1 MSDAAPIAPT
11 PRLASAL
18 DSAWFEVADMASID
32 SPALLVYAE
41 RMERNI
47 DRALAI
53 AKDPARLRPHVK
65 THKLGPIVERHVQRG
80 ILKFKCATIAEAEM
94 VAQAGGTD
102 VLLALQPVGD
112 KIHRLLELVRR
123 YPHALF
129 STLVDDAQLTG
140 ALARAC
146 AETQLTLGVW
156 IDVDCGMG
164 RTGIAPDRADAL
176 AAHVA
181 TFSNLELRG
190 VHAYDGHIHELD
202 AAQRAEHCRTAFLPV
217 RALWARLKSHG
228 FPHAKL
234 VAGGT
239 STFPMH
245 AAAGDVECS
254 PGTYVLWD
262 SGYSKELPDLDFL
275 PAATLAC
282 RVISKPAANRLCL
295 DLGHKAV
302 ASEMPHPRVT
312 FPQLTDASVVMHSE
326 EHLVIETGD
335 ATRFAVGSVVY
346 GIPWHICPTTALHA
360 EVVVIENSC
369 ATQRWPV
376 LARARKITV

>member
-1 MSDAAPIAPT
+1 MD
-11 PRLASAL
+11 
-18 DSAWFEVADMASID
+18 
-32 SPALLVYAE
+32 
-41 RMERNI
+41 RNI
-47 DRALAI
+47 DRVLAI

-65 THKLGPIVERHVQRG
+65 THKLGPIVARHVQRG

-94 VAQAGGTD
+94 TAQAGATD

-112 KIHRLLELVRR
+112 KVERLLELIRR
-123 YPHALF
+123 YPKTRF
-129 STLVDDAQLTG
+129 STLVDTAQVANALSLAASAAQLS
-140 ALARAC
+140 
-146 AETQLTLGVW
+146 LGVW

-164 RTGIAPDRADAL
+164 RTGISPDLADAL
-176 AAHVA
+176 ASQLA
-181 TFSNLELRG
+181 SLPNLELRG
-190 VHAYDGHIHELD
+190 LHAYDGHIHEQD
-202 AAQRAEHCRTAFLPV
+202 AAQRAAHCHAAFLPV
-217 RALWARLKSHG
+217 RALWARLKEHG
-228 FPHAKL
+228 FPHAQL

-262 SGYSKELPDLDFL
+262 SGYSKELPDLDFV

-282 RVISKPAANRLCL
+282 RVISKPAPNRLCL

-312 FPQLTDASVVMHSE
+312 FPQLSDAGVVMHSE
-326 EHLVIETGD
+326 EHLVIETSH
-335 ATRFAVGSVVY
+335 AARFAVGNVIY

-360 EVVVIENSC
+360 EVVVIEGAR